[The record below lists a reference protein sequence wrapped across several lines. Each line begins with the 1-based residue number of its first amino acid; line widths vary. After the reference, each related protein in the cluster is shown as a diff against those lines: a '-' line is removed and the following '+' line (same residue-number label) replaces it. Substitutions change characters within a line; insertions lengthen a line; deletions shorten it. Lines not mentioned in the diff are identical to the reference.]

1 MTFAPAQVSATEETL
16 ERLQQFEQELLA
28 LRGQLRKAAIKV
40 KGRNTSSH
48 HSSNSSHHSSS
59 NSHHSSN
66 SSGDNNDSGISDAS
80 SSSCSSSNSSM
91 ELDFPLRQQ
100 QMDRLRFLAQ
110 HLQQSLQP
118 SSKVVFNANKL
129 GGFSKKAAEMEF
141 RADY

>member
-40 KGRNTSSH
+40 KGRNSSSH

-59 NSHHSSN
+59 G
-66 SSGDNNDSGISDAS
+66 GDNNDSGISDAS
-80 SSSCSSSNSSM
+80 SSCCSSSNSSM

-118 SSKVVFNANKL
+118 SSKVVFNAD
-129 GGFSKKAAEMEF
+129 GFSKSC
-141 RADY
+141 

>member
-1 MTFAPAQVSATEETL
+1 VSATEETL

-40 KGRNTSSH
+40 KGRNSSG
-48 HSSNSSHHSSS
+48 SSSHHSSS
-59 NSHHSSN
+59 G
-66 SSGDNNDSGISDAS
+66 GDNNDSGISDAS

-118 SSKVVFNANKL
+118 SSKVVF
-129 GGFSKKAAEMEF
+129 
-141 RADY
+141 

>member
-1 MTFAPAQVSATEETL
+1 VSATEETL

-40 KGRNTSSH
+40 KGRNS
-48 HSSNSSHHSSS
+48 SSHHSSS
-59 NSHHSSN
+59 HSSG
-66 SSGDNNDSGISDAS
+66 GDNNDSGISDAS
-80 SSSCSSSNSSM
+80 SSSCSSINSSM

-118 SSKVVFNANKL
+118 SSKVVFLMLTNLAGSQKKL
-129 GGFSKKAAEMEF
+129 LQSNLEQIIS
-141 RADY
+141 

>member
-40 KGRNTSSH
+40 KGRNSSH
-48 HSSNSSHHSSS
+48 HSSSNSSHHSSS
-59 NSHHSSN
+59 SG
-66 SSGDNNDSGISDAS
+66 GDNNDSGISDA

-118 SSKVVFNANKL
+118 SSKVVF
-129 GGFSKKAAEMEF
+129 
-141 RADY
+141 

>member
-1 MTFAPAQVSATEETL
+1 VSATEETL

-40 KGRNTSSH
+40 KGRNSSSH

-59 NSHHSSN
+59 G
-66 SSGDNNDSGISDAS
+66 GDNNDSGISDA

-118 SSKVVFNANKL
+118 SSKVVFNTN
-129 GGFSKKAAEMEF
+129 
-141 RADY
+141 

>member
-1 MTFAPAQVSATEETL
+1 VSATEETL

-40 KGRNTSSH
+40 KGRYNSSI

-59 NSHHSSN
+59 NSSHHSS
-66 SSGDNNDSGISDAS
+66 SSGGDNHDSGISDA

-118 SSKVVFNANKL
+118 SSKVVFNTN
-129 GGFSKKAAEMEF
+129 
-141 RADY
+141 